1 MALERKRLLTSDLVT
16 FILIIVNQR
25 LNYQVFH
32 LKEAK
37 KFSLLTQNWNSL
49 TN

>member
-16 FILIIVNQR
+16 FILITVNQR

-32 LKEAK
+32 LKGSKEV
-37 KFSLLTQNWNSL
+37 
-49 TN
+49 